1 MAANDKSYNEQ
12 VNKDIIV
19 KMREILKDLPRFC
32 SVFFNGIDATTLPRT
47 KLGYAYDLRIFFNY
61 IIENN
66 PKYQNTKMHDLPL
79 ELLDELNTLDLEE
92 YMNYLKLY
100 EKDNIEYTNNEQGLK
115 RKFSALRAMYNY
127 FFNNEMIKDNPAV
140 KVRMPKIH
148 EKDIVRLEPDEI
160 VKLLDEVESG
170 DSLTSKQKQ
179 YHNKTKVRDLALL
192 TLLLGTGLRVSE
204 CVGIDMDDINFDICG
219 VKVHRKGGKE
229 SVVYF
234 GEEVLEALLSYL
246 EERKHIIPAEGHE
259 NAFFL
264 SSQQK
269 RISVRTVEK
278 LVNKYASLVTSIKH
292 ITPHKLRSTYGTT
305 LYQETGDIYLVA
317 DVLGHSDV
325 NTTRRHYAA
334 LEDERRRRARNAVTL
349 REKK

>member
-1 MAANDKSYNEQ
+1 MAANDKTYNEQ
-12 VNKDIIV
+12 VNKEIII
-19 KMREILKDLPRFC
+19 KMREVLKDLPKFC
-32 SVFFNGIDATTLPRT
+32 GIFFNGIDATTLPRT

-66 PKYQNTKMHDLPL
+66 PKYHGANMHELPI

-127 FFNNEMIKDNPAV
+127 FFNHEMIKNNPAV
-140 KVRMPKIH
+140 KVKMPRVH
-148 EKDIVRLEPDEI
+148 EKAIVRLEPNEI
-160 VKLLDEVESG
+160 AKLLDEVESG
-170 DSLTSKQKQ
+170 DSLSKKQKQ
-179 YHNKTKVRDLALL
+179 YHNKTKVRDLAIL

-204 CVGIDMDDINFDICG
+204 CVGIDLKDINYDICG
-219 VKVHRKGGKE
+219 VKVRRKGGKE

-234 GEEVLEALLSYL
+234 GEEVLDALLDYL
-246 EERKHIIPAEGHE
+246 EERKHMIPAEGHD

-264 SSQQK
+264 SSQMK
-269 RISVRTVEK
+269 RIGVRTVEK
-278 LVNKYASLVTSIKH
+278 LVTKYASLVTSIKH

-334 LEDERRRRARNAVTL
+334 QEDERRRRARNAVTL

>member
-1 MAANDKSYNEQ
+1 MAANDKTYNEQ
-12 VNKDIIV
+12 VNKEIII
-19 KMREILKDLPRFC
+19 KMREVLKDLPKFC
-32 SVFFNGIDATTLPRT
+32 GIFFNGIDATTLPRT

-66 PKYQNTKMHDLPL
+66 PKYHEAIMHELPI

-127 FFNNEMIKDNPAV
+127 FFNHEMIKNNPAV
-140 KVRMPKIH
+140 KVKMPRVH
-148 EKDIVRLEPDEI
+148 EKAIVRLEPNEI
-160 VKLLDEVESG
+160 AKLLDEVESG
-170 DSLTSKQKQ
+170 DSLSKKQKQ
-179 YHNKTKVRDLALL
+179 YHNKTKVRDLAIL

-204 CVGIDMDDINFDICG
+204 CVGIDLKDINYDICG
-219 VKVHRKGGKE
+219 VKVRRKGGKE

-234 GEEVLEALLSYL
+234 GEEVLDALLDYL
-246 EERKHIIPAEGHE
+246 EERKHMIPAEGHE

-264 SSQQK
+264 SSQMK
-269 RISVRTVEK
+269 RIGVRTVEK
-278 LVNKYASLVTSIKH
+278 LVTKYASLVTSIKH

-334 LEDERRRRARNAVTL
+334 QEDERRRRARNAVTL

>member
-1 MAANDKSYNEQ
+1 MAANDKTYNEQ
-12 VNKDIIV
+12 INKEIIV
-19 KMREILKDLPRFC
+19 KMRGILHELPKFC
-32 SVFFNGIDATTLPRT
+32 GIFFNGIDATTLPRT

-66 PKYQNTKMHDLPL
+66 PKYKSYEMCNLPL
-79 ELLDELNTLDLEE
+79 ELLEELNTLDLEE

-127 FFNNEMIKDNPAV
+127 FFSREMIKDNPAV
-140 KVRMPKIH
+140 KVKMPRIH
-148 EKDIVRLEPDEI
+148 EKDIVRLEPNEI
-160 VKLLDEVESG
+160 AQLLDEVESG
-170 DSLTSKQKQ
+170 NSLSKKQKQ
-179 YHNKTKVRDLALL
+179 YHNKTKVRDLAIL

-204 CVGIDMDDINFDICG
+204 CVGIDINDINFDICG
-219 VKVHRKGGKE
+219 VKVRRKGGKE

-234 GEEVLEALLSYL
+234 GEEVMEALLSYS
-246 EERKHIIPAEGHE
+246 EERMHMIPMEGHD

-264 SSQQK
+264 SSQLK
-269 RISVRTVEK
+269 RIGVRTVEN
-278 LVNKYASLVTSIKH
+278 LVTKYASLVTNIKH
-292 ITPHKLRSTYGTT
+292 ITPHKLRSTYGTA
-305 LYQETGDIYLVA
+305 LYKETGDIYLVA

-334 LEDERRRRARNAVTL
+334 QEDERRRRARNAVTL
-349 REKK
+349 REK